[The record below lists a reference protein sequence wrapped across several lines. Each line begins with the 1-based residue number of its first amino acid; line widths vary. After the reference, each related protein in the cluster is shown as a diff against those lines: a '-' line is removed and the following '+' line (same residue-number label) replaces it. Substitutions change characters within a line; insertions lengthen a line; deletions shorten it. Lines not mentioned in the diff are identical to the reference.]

1 MNSVPGADAGPWDN
15 PGVAPILYFAYGSNL
30 HPARLAARAPS
41 ARLIGTGCWSG
52 HRLAF
57 HKIGQDGSAK
67 CDAPV
72 ATLPTDR
79 VHGAIYQLAD
89 ADLGRLDRIEG
100 AGTGYDRALVT
111 LDGDSGPLTANT
123 YLARQGWIDPGLK
136 PFGWYRLLVLAGAE
150 HHSFPDSYL
159 AAISAVSAIPD
170 PDRARADS
178 NLSEIPGLN
187 H

>member
-1 MNSVPGADAGPWDN
+1 M
-15 PGVAPILYFAYGSNL
+15 APILYFAYGSNL

-41 ARLIGTGCWSG
+41 ARLIGTGYWSG

-72 ATLPTDR
+72 APQPTDR
-79 VHGAIYQLAD
+79 VHGAIYELAD

-100 AGTGYDRALVT
+100 VGTGYDRALVT
-111 LDGDSGPLTANT
+111 LDGDMGPLTANA
-123 YLARQGWIDPGLK
+123 YLARQGWVDPGLK
-136 PFGWYRLLVLAGAE
+136 PFDWYRLLVLAGAE

-159 AAISAVSAIPD
+159 AAITAVSAIPD
-170 PDRARADS
+170 PDRGRADS
-178 NLSEIPGLN
+178 NLSPIPGLK
-187 H
+187 HSMGPQFRSCTS